1 MRTNLIEIS
10 SLAEFLKQEGV
21 KKGAKYIGTATGI
34 VSLIWVSARYINRKI
49 STKGK
54 KEEQDNESSNRQ
66 TEKKAE
72 HEQRMQENEQRHN
85 QRIEE
90 MKEQTKQEEIVI
102 KLKKEAA
109 CEILDKRNQIRKE
122 REEAKNAQDHN
133 DDEEK
138 IESYHEAKS
147 NGTVKDSKERL
158 LGFPWLREGYD
169 TGLVAPTDCGK
180 STFIMQVAIAL
191 AQGRCDVNLSPVW
204 HSIAPM
210 TVIVFSLE
218 QHYSEISEHYGS
230 VIDNLS
236 TLKIYAEANIT
247 PTQII
252 AILKAEQ
259 EKAEKSGIFVVI
271 DNYTKLEERF
281 GVKAMKQFCEDL
293 DKLRNESFKTGKII
307 TPFKIYH
314 AKDDCKLTMPFTPS
328 NVRGNKQNVYFTNNF
343 LYLSYCKRGKD
354 KRVLGYMK
362 CKHGDRAQI
371 FILEFAKNSK
381 VEMFHYVGKGCPKDL
396 GEPSPE
402 EGENVTEAKLGRHT
416 NYTIEEAL
424 ALYQMVQ
431 AKECTYKEI
440 EQIYGIKKDALKKRV
455 KRHNTRE
462 INKQNSHCSTCSQ

>member
-1 MRTNLIEIS
+1 MNISFNGLS
-10 SLAEFLKQEGV
+10 SLAEFLKKEGV
-21 KKGAKYIGTATGI
+21 KKGIKYIGTGIGI
-34 VSLIWVSARYINRKI
+34 VAVVGVSSFYIIRKI
-49 STKGK
+49 NSNGK
-54 KEEQDNESSNRQ
+54 KEEQNNESSNRQ

-72 HEQRMQENEQRHN
+72 HNQRMQENEQRHN

-102 KLKKEAA
+102 KLKKEAT

-122 REEAKNAQDHN
+122 REKAKTTRAHN
-133 DDEEK
+133 CDEEK

-259 EKAEKSGIFVVI
+259 EKTEKSGIFVVI

-314 AKDDCKLTMPFTPS
+314 AKDDCKLTRPFTPS
-328 NVRGNKQNVYFTNNF
+328 NIRGNKNNVYFTNNF
-343 LYLSYCKRGKD
+343 IYLTYCRLGKD
-354 KRVLGYMK
+354 KRVLGYIK
-362 CKHGDRAQI
+362 CKHGDKSQI
-371 FILEFAKNSK
+371 FILEFAKK
-381 VEMFHYVGKGCPKDL
+381 TEVEMFHYVGKGSSEDL
-396 GEPSPE
+396 GEAPSD
-402 EGENVTEAKLGRHT
+402 ENVNKAKPGRHA
-416 NYTIEEAL
+416 NYTIKDAL
-424 ALYQMVQ
+424 TLYEMVQ
-431 AKECTYKEI
+431 SKECTYSEI
-440 EQIYGIKKDALKKRV
+440 EQIYGIKKDALKKRI
-455 KRHNTRE
+455 KRYNR
-462 INKQNSHCSTCSQ
+462 NKMS